1 MCQWLHI
8 YANAFFQATGSC
20 NSFSFLPRFSDCK
33 QWSGTFDIFLMH
45 LRDFSIVNEMIDPSL
60 YKLMC
65 KRFTFEFKVL
75 KTDLKLF
82 GILPFAFESLQIIR

>member
-1 MCQWLHI
+1 
-8 YANAFFQATGSC
+8 
-20 NSFSFLPRFSDCK
+20 
-33 QWSGTFDIFLMH
+33 MH

-82 GILPFAFESLQIIR
+82 GILPFAFESLQIIRWICSLHFAPQSRRSDSTFLKITGI